1 MLALTTVCSQGGF
14 PLVWSD
20 GYDRRGNPVRRTFGG
35 IQASWSWSYDAE
47 NQLTRVQTN
56 EYYTPEASRWKVEF
70 VYDGGGRLRVK
81 RDYTWDTTYNQWYL
95 SAETRYL
102 YDGLLLVQERS
113 SANSP
118 TVTYTRGRDLS
129 GTLAGAGGIGGL
141 LARSHGY
148 SAGNWSS
155 HNFYHADGNGNVTA
169 LVNGSGA
176 LQASYKYD
184 PYGRYL
190 SGGGSL
196 ASANGLRFSSK
207 PWVGFAGS
215 TSSGLYYYGYRFYDP
230 YLQRWINR
238 DPIGEIAGINLYSFV
253 RSDPAGSIDLH
264 GLDIYVTPGIHP
276 RVIGDKPWGGCY
288 SIEFTIPPGTVYW
301 IWNPGYYLFGEWSLP
316 SSAVTDLKKCVR
328 IPTCPET
335 DRILYNTAR
344 SLGQSLSPPRYN
356 LFEHNCRDFVDNFCA
371 VAKNLNFWGIPYDP
385 RHSRINAPPT
395 KVP

>member
-1 MLALTTVCSQGGF
+1 LTSAAT
-14 PLVWSD
+14 D
-20 GYDRRGNPVRRTFGG
+20 T
-35 IQASWSWSYDAE
+35 
-47 NQLTRVQTN
+47 
-56 EYYTPEASRWKVEF
+56 YYTPEAYRWKVEF
-70 VYDGGGRLRVK
+70 VYDGQGRLRI
-81 RDYTWDTTYNQWYL
+81 RRNYTWYNGNWYG
-95 SAETRYL
+95 SGGETRYL

-184 PYGRYL
+184 PYGRWL

-215 TSSGLYYYGYRFYDP
+215 TTSGLYYYGYRFYDP
-230 YLQRWINR
+230 HLQRWVNR
-238 DPIGEIAGINLYSFV
+238 DPIGEWGGFNLYAYLANNPHNYFDPYGLYKRKGKRIIVDDCEIVILYGHSV
-253 RSDPAGSIDLH
+253 KSDPWVFEFPHKCSAGAAVVCWPGQTNRKIPLPNQIPGAPVHNEVIFWRAPVQKDWNQLEDDDIVGNDELEIVTQAAKEKAKKMKCCPVVTIKFIRSAKPI
-264 GLDIYVTPGIHP
+264 LDDGVVPDQPEDIIIFPA
-276 RVIGDKPWGGCY
+276 
-288 SIEFTIPPGTVYW
+288 
-301 IWNPGYYLFGEWSLP
+301 LP
-316 SSAVTDLKKCVR
+316 LPNK
-328 IPTCPET
+328 
-335 DRILYNTAR
+335 
-344 SLGQSLSPPRYN
+344 
-356 LFEHNCRDFVDNFCA
+356 
-371 VAKNLNFWGIPYDP
+371 
-385 RHSRINAPPT
+385 
-395 KVP
+395 